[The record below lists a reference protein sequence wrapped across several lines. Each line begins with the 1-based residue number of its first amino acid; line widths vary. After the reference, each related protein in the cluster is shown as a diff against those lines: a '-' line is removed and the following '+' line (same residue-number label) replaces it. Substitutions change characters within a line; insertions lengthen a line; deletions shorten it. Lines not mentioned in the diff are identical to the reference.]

1 MSETA
6 ELVERSRRGDTL
18 AFGELYDRHAR
29 LIRAICYDAT
39 KQLDAAEDLT
49 QEVFLRAFER
59 LRQLRDDQRFA
70 AWLCE
75 IARCASRDWQ
85 RKNHRSSELSDA
97 ISPADLPTPDENSQI
112 SELREAILKLPD
124 DERFALHLFYLEE
137 QPAAIARECLG
148 LSQSGFYKLLERA
161 REHAGAIMRR
171 NQEASR

>member
-6 ELVERSRRGDTL
+6 ELVERSRRGETL

-29 LIRAICYDAT
+29 LIRAICCDAT

-59 LRQLRDDQRFA
+59 LYQLRDDQRFA

-85 RKNHRSSELSDA
+85 RKNHRSSELGDA
-97 ISPADLPTPDENSQI
+97 ISPADLPMPDENSQI
-112 SELREAILKLPD
+112 TELREAILKLPD

-137 QPAAIARECLG
+137 QSASAARECLG

-161 REHAGAIMRR
+161 REHAGAIMRQ